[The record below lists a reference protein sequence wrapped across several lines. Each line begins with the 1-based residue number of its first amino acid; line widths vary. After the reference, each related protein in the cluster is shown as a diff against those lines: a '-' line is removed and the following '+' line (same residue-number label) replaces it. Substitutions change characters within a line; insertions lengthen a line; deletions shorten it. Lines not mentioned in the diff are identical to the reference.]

1 MKLLKPRGWVSQ
13 GFGLNDVDYKLYG
26 YKGHPGIDFVQGFKS
41 SIVAC
46 GDGKIYKTL
55 NKGCA
60 NLAGNRAVCQL
71 IEDGDL
77 VYEIVYL
84 HVLDIYCSV
93 GDYVCEGQPLCNEGN
108 TGACWTAVGGTI
120 HELTLEERLV
130 GVGSHLHFGFKPCK
144 KVLKLEEGKTYL
156 MTEFGEKYFDGFY
169 YEVLFADN
177 GLDGFIDPTPYFY
190 TPTLSQILEN
200 IKRSLLN
207 IFKSL

>member
-55 NKGCA
+55 NKNYP

-71 IEDGDL
+71 VEDGEL
-77 VYEIVYL
+77 VYEVVYL

-93 GDYVCEGQPLCNEGN
+93 GDYVVEGQPIATEGN

-169 YEVLFADN
+169 YEVLFPDN